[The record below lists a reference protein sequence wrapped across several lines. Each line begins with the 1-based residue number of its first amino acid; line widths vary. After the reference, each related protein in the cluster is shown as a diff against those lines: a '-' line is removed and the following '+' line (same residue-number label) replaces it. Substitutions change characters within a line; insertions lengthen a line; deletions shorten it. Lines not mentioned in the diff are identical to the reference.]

1 MTQTIGSI
9 IRARREKAGLN
20 RQQLALEARMT
31 WGNVDRIEKGLQEPT
46 IPTLRRI
53 AQALG
58 CQVRDLMPKKG

>member
-1 MTQTIGSI
+1 MTHTIGSI

-20 RQQLALEARMT
+20 RQQLALDARMT
-31 WGNVDRIEKGLQEPT
+31 WGNVDRIEQGLQEPT

-58 CQVRDLMPKKG
+58 CQVRDLLPKKG